1 VVVKADGLA
10 AGKGVYMCRGPDEA
24 VAALSEI
31 MRERRFGESGAAVV
45 LEDWLVGE
53 EASYYA
59 ICDGERTVHLAPAQD
74 HKPIFDG
81 DKGENTGGM
90 GAYSPAPVVDA
101 EVERKVI
108 DRIVRPTVDGM
119 RAEGSPF
126 RGVLY
131 VGLMIVEGEPY
142 VVEFNVRFGD
152 PETQPLLYRLESDLV
167 PLLIGAARGQL
178 PADPSRLVF
187 GDPSV
192 CVVLASEGYPRSY
205 PKGREITGLD
215 EVAALED
222 VIVFHSGTR
231 RADGRWET
239 AGGRVLGVTAR
250 GADIAAARERAYAA
264 LRHIRF
270 EGAQF
275 RSDIALRA
283 LRDRPG

>member
-1 VVVKADGLA
+1 
-10 AGKGVYMCRGPDEA
+10 
-24 VAALSEI
+24 
-31 MRERRFGESGAAVV
+31 
-45 LEDWLVGE
+45 
-53 EASYYA
+53 
-59 ICDGERTVHLAPAQD
+59 
-74 HKPIFDG
+74 
-81 DKGENTGGM
+81 
-90 GAYSPAPVVDA
+90 
-101 EVERKVI
+101 
-108 DRIVRPTVDGM
+108 
-119 RAEGSPF
+119 
-126 RGVLY
+126 
-131 VGLMIVEGEPY
+131 MIVEGEPY

-192 CVVLASEGYPRSY
+192 CVVLASQGYPRSY